1 MLKNEKITNFG
12 VPKMVMFR
20 TFSEKVDFTKIG
32 VSPRREHDFWGPDPS
47 KNSKKSMK
55 KSCYFWTSYF
65 SRFFTNL
72 VRFGVPKWVKNGKKT
87 RDVAPQKRVKNRF
100 DFLTTFWRPQASILG
115 DLGAIWGDFLRIW
128 WLIWGDFQ

>member
-1 MLKNEKITNFG
+1 
-12 VPKMVMFR
+12 MVIFR

-72 VRFGVPKWVKNGKKT
+72 GRFGVPKWSKNGKNYEGGLVPEAIKKQIQFFN
-87 RDVAPQKRVKNRF
+87 DVLEASGLDLRRF
-100 DFLTTFWRPQASILG
+100 GSHFG
-115 DLGAIWGDFLRIW
+115 
-128 WLIWGDFQ
+128 